1 MALESQ
7 LREEERGIFKLHG
20 ITGMLIATVLLLSIL
35 AGLTYMAIGIQ
46 QQNADKYYE
55 IDQNINSIKFID
67 DKNAQYWK
75 NK

>member
-1 MALESQ
+1 MALEPQ

-35 AGLTYMAIGIQ
+35 AGLTFMAIGVQ

-67 DKNAQYWK
+67 DKSAQYWK